1 LLRHVI
7 SLMLCLLCLKSVHKS
22 LSSIKNLMKR
32 RQYRISDRGLS
43 KADAYVASII
53 ALGAGVVVRS
63 VYTWKCDNPLFYLGF
78 VLVTLL
84 TSVLKVSLPGIKG
97 TISIAYIFV
106 LLSITRFS
114 LPETIVLAV
123 AACVT
128 QCLWRPKN
136 RVKIVEVAFSAAS
149 VADAA
154 CLSYFLYHAMD
165 GAKPTQTVSILLL
178 FSTTAAYFLLS
189 TFSIAAAIGLTAR
202 SRIIE
207 VWKEGYFWSFP
218 YYLLGASIIALV
230 EIFAARIGLQL
241 PLVAVPLLYGI
252 YRSFRMYVQQLE
264 GERTHA
270 EELAATH
277 ERTIHVLEGAKAKA
291 EEATRLKSEF
301 LANMSHEVRT
311 PMNGIIGMIEL
322 VLDTERDPES
332 RDYLE
337 SAREC
342 AHGLL
347 RVINDVL
354 DFSKIEAG
362 KLVIERSYF
371 EVGELMRSIIRSM
384 EVSASEKTLRI
395 VCEVCHDVPTVIS
408 ADPARLRQILIN
420 LIGNAIKFTHQG
432 EVAVRVNFDSA
443 AGVEDQL
450 RFSIS
455 DTGIGIPENQREQ
468 IFQPFVQADGSSSR
482 HYGGTG
488 LGLAIVS
495 QLVQLMGGQIWL
507 ESEVGSGS
515 TFYFTVRAEAV
526 AGPCDERPLGDS
538 GRKTLVSSMAESE
551 KTSLR
556 IFP

>member
-1 LLRHVI
+1 
-7 SLMLCLLCLKSVHKS
+7 
-22 LSSIKNLMKR
+22 
-32 RQYRISDRGLS
+32 
-43 KADAYVASII
+43 
-53 ALGAGVVVRS
+53 
-63 VYTWKCDNPLFYLGF
+63 
-78 VLVTLL
+78 
-84 TSVLKVSLPGIKG
+84 
-97 TISIAYIFV
+97 
-106 LLSITRFS
+106 
-114 LPETIVLAV
+114 
-123 AACVT
+123 
-128 QCLWRPKN
+128 
-136 RVKIVEVAFSAAS
+136 
-149 VADAA
+149 
-154 CLSYFLYHAMD
+154 
-165 GAKPTQTVSILLL
+165 
-178 FSTTAAYFLLS
+178 
-189 TFSIAAAIGLTAR
+189 
-202 SRIIE
+202 
-207 VWKEGYFWSFP
+207 
-218 YYLLGASIIALV
+218 
-230 EIFAARIGLQL
+230 
-241 PLVAVPLLYGI
+241 
-252 YRSFRMYVQQLE
+252 
-264 GERTHA
+264 
-270 EELAATH
+270 
-277 ERTIHVLEGAKAKA
+277 
-291 EEATRLKSEF
+291 
-301 LANMSHEVRT
+301 
-311 PMNGIIGMIEL
+311 MIEL

-455 DTGIGIPENQREQ
+455 DTGIGIPENQQEQ